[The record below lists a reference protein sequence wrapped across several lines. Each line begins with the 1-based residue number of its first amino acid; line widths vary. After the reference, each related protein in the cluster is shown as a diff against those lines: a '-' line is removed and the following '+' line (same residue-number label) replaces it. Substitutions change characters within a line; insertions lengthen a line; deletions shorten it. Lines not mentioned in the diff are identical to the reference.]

1 MAGRELAYN
10 LIDELTEEQFH
21 AVMVVLQSMH
31 RENHTPENETDKLDS
46 IMGILHEYADPSK
59 IPLEKTAWA
68 EAAAEKHLKFLE
80 EMKNEN
86 P

>member
-1 MAGRELAYN
+1 MSTREWAYSM
-10 LIDELTEEQFH
+10 IEELTEEEFNALMAIVQ
-21 AVMVVLQSMH
+21 VMHKNSQEKKSKSNIHSL
-31 RENHTPENETDKLDS
+31 K
-46 IMGILHEYADPSK
+46 GILHEYADPSK

-86 P
+86 S